1 MNKEQKSLTYNWHHS
16 IDEIDRKSW
25 ESIFK
30 GNILKSFDFYKAQ
43 CKANIKEAQ
52 FMFLTVSS
60 ENTINAIIPCFI
72 YRLKLD
78 VIASPSFRKFSNAI
92 RKHFAN
98 FLSVKIFGV
107 GSLAST
113 CEQHIGIK
121 SALDDTLFRSI
132 SKCIS
137 DQIKIKSREQKTKL
151 VFVKEVPESQL
162 SYIKDILSSDYYFYD
177 SLPASIIPLFEEA
190 LPYPSGLRHKERY
203 RYRTLKRRFED
214 LYSWEK
220 VVDFSTLTKEF
231 EHYYLETLFKS
242 SNQFE
247 EMNESFF
254 KNINQSFKENSY
266 VLIARDKKGIIH
278 SMGLVIEDETS
289 LIPIYLGLNYEN
301 SDKDLKILHT
311 NSMFRAIEEAE
322 KSNKQLV
329 MLGQTSYYSKAL
341 CGALVQKLYLG
352 FYSYNSVLQYIIKH
366 FFGKLFQPTILTL
379 NSYKSDIENIIK
391 DKMNKLGFTIEN

>member
-1 MNKEQKSLTYNWHHS
+1 
-16 IDEIDRKSW
+16 
-25 ESIFK
+25 
-30 GNILKSFDFYKAQ
+30 
-43 CKANIKEAQ
+43 
-52 FMFLTVSS
+52 
-60 ENTINAIIPCFI
+60 
-72 YRLKLD
+72 
-78 VIASPSFRKFSNAI
+78 
-92 RKHFAN
+92 
-98 FLSVKIFGV
+98 
-107 GSLAST
+107 
-113 CEQHIGIK
+113 
-121 SALDDTLFRSI
+121 
-132 SKCIS
+132 
-137 DQIKIKSREQKTKL
+137 
-151 VFVKEVPESQL
+151 
-162 SYIKDILSSDYYFYD
+162 
-177 SLPASIIPLFEEA
+177 
-190 LPYPSGLRHKERY
+190 
-203 RYRTLKRRFED
+203 
-214 LYSWEK
+214 
-220 VVDFSTLTKEF
+220 
-231 EHYYLETLFKS
+231 
-242 SNQFE
+242 
-247 EMNESFF
+247 MNESFF